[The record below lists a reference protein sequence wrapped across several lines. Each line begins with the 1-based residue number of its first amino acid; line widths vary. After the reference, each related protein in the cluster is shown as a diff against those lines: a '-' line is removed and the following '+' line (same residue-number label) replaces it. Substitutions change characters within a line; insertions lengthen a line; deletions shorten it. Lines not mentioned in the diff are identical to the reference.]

1 MFLEP
6 RATPNR
12 HSRTRSYTMY
22 SNKRAKMS
30 TVIAALYRAAFK
42 G

>member
-1 MFLEP
+1 
-6 RATPNR
+6 
-12 HSRTRSYTMY
+12 MY

-42 G
+42 GQ